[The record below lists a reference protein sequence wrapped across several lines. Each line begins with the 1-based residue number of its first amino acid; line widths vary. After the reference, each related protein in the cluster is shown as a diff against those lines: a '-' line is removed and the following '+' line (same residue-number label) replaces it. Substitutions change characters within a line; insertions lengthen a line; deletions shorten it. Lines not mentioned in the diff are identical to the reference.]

1 MNYDTF
7 VSRILLYFERQKTI
21 FVKQMNDKFTFH
33 EALLGLTTIVA
44 WSNGE
49 NLQSQVDS
57 RVNMILNEGITNTEI
72 DVFKNKYDVIN
83 DFDKIYKISIESLL
97 LVESEKQNRALAYM
111 WQVANVGTSEEDE
124 HLDLGH
130 ITDNWINNKGY
141 VELEELKWINQAKK
155 DLNIDLDDFKKE
167 FASLPEP
174 KRI

>member
-1 MNYDTF
+1 
-7 VSRILLYFERQKTI
+7 
-21 FVKQMNDKFTFH
+21 MNDKFTYH

-49 NLQSQVDS
+49 NMQSQIDS

-72 DVFKNKYDVIN
+72 DVFKSKYDTIN
-83 DFDKIYKISIESLL
+83 DFEKIYTIGIEALK

-111 WQVANVGTSEEDE
+111 WQVANVGTTEEDE
-124 HLDLGH
+124 VIDLGH
-130 ITDNWINNKGY
+130 ITENWINHKGY

-155 DLNIDLDDFKKE
+155 DLAINLDDFKKE
-167 FASLPEP
+167 FSELPLT